1 MRLYFDCCC
10 YNRPFDDQSQQR
22 IHDESE
28 AILSLINRVAACGDT
43 ILDSSILR
51 LEIEHIS
58 ESVKKAKVQ
67 QLHRIASEV
76 ITYAPEIRRRAEEIR
91 QMTAI
96 HEMDSL
102 HLASAEFGNADVFLT
117 TVGFARFVQQFENGW
132 GDYTRE
138 KYERKSPTFDEL
150 DDMLRAHS

>member
-1 MRLYFDCCC
+1 M
-10 YNRPFDDQSQQR
+10 
-22 IHDESE
+22 
-28 AILSLINRVAACGDT
+28 INRVAACGDT

-51 LEIEHIS
+51 LEIERIS
-58 ESVKKAKVQ
+58 EPVKKAKVQ

-117 TVGFARFVQQFENGW
+117 T
-132 GDYTRE
+132 DM
-138 KYERKSPTFDEL
+138 KLLKSCRNAGLHVRVMNPVSYLAEVIEHDGY
-150 DDMLRAHS
+150 

>member
-28 AILSLINRVAACGDT
+28 AILSLINRAVACGDT

-51 LEIEHIS
+51 LEIDRIGDP
-58 ESVKKAKVQ
+58 VKKAKVQ

-76 ITYAPEIRRRAEEIR
+76 VAYAPEIRHRAEEIR
-91 QMTAI
+91 QMSEI

-102 HLASAEFGNADVFLT
+102 HLASAEFGSADVFLT
-117 TVGFARFVQQFENGW
+117 T
-132 GDYTRE
+132 DM
-138 KYERKSPTFDEL
+138 KLIKSCR
-150 DDMLRAHS
+150 RAGGHMRVMNPVSYLAEVIEHDGY

>member
-10 YNRPFDDQSQQR
+10 YNRPFDDQSRQR
-22 IHDESE
+22 IYDESE
-28 AILSLINRVAACGDT
+28 AILSLINRAATCGDT

-51 LEIEHIS
+51 LEIERIS
-58 ESVKKAKVQ
+58 EPLKKAKVQ

-117 TVGFARFVQQFENGW
+117 T
-132 GDYTRE
+132 DM
-138 KYERKSPTFDEL
+138 KLLKSCRNAGLHVRVMNPVSYLAEVIEYDGY
-150 DDMLRAHS
+150 